1 MMRRIA
7 QFVAVALVAAAISA
21 ASLEAAQQL
30 VVPRNS
36 VGTAQIRNGS
46 IQPADLGR
54 QTVAWLNASAPTP
67 RGRGVT
73 VANGGNG
80 ERVRVIAANVT
91 RGEVLGQIEY
101 LGGLSCPN
109 LGPYLEADATFFD
122 ANGVVVATGSE
133 VETRPVS
140 GVRYPLRIFGREGAV
155 RAEVVASV
163 TCI

>member
-1 MMRRIA
+1 MRKLA
-7 QFVAVALVAAAISA
+7 QFVAVAIVAATVSA

-46 IQPADLGR
+46 IQPADLDR

-67 RGRGVT
+67 RGRGVA
-73 VANGGNG
+73 VSNGSNG
-80 ERVRVIAANVT
+80 ERVRVTAANVT
-91 RGEVLGQIEY
+91 RGDILGQIEY
-101 LGGLSCPN
+101 LGGLSCPI

-122 ANGVVVATGSE
+122 ANGLVVATGSHL
-133 VETRPVS
+133 ETSPVAS
-140 GVRYPLRIFGREGAV
+140 VRYPLRIFGREGAI

-163 TCI
+163 TCV